1 MEVMNEFQY
10 LCGLKI
16 EIFVIVESVDDI
28 MQLLGQVP
36 ILVQAT
42 YFALIINI

>member
-16 EIFVIVESVDDI
+16 EIIVIVESADDI
-28 MQLLGQVP
+28 MQLLGQAP

-42 YFALIINI
+42 YFTLIINI